1 MYVASY
7 SLLLQRTG
15 VFSFMATYG
24 RIWSQVG
31 QTSEIIHVLRVYCH
45 YRQIIDQRGE
55 AKKKRNQQWLYFTS
69 FWFLSRN
76 TIPTREVNSNALY

>member
-55 AKKKRNQQWLYFTS
+55 AKKKTEPTMTVFYI
-69 FWFLSRN
+69 FLIS
-76 TIPTREVNSNALY
+76 V

>member
-45 YRQIIDQRGE
+45 YRQIIDQRG
-55 AKKKRNQQWLYFTS
+55 KKKKKTEPTMTVFYI
-69 FWFLSRN
+69 FLIS
-76 TIPTREVNSNALY
+76 V